1 MPSLRTPRAGSVRSR
16 RPVLL
21 ALVFGIFLVL
31 IGLTATA
38 LVAVTAMHLSTATL
52 NAVVSRD
59 RSLVE
64 MFVNG
69 NVSGAD
75 IDANG
80 PTRASAEALEAKLAT
95 LTAEDEILRV
105 DLRGLDGTILASSQP
120 GLRRTTPTRSAAM
133 HTAIGGRP
141 SVALLDAADVT
152 DADAASMG
160 TDQVVQEYLPL
171 LSDAGDP
178 LAVVAVWRDAA
189 PLLFGLDAVR
199 RDVVL
204 VTMAAA
210 LLLHRPA
217 RGLWAAQKDPSPTGG
232 AGRG

>member
-1 MPSLRTPRAGSVRSR
+1 MPSPRTPRAGSVRSR

-80 PTRASAEALEAKLAT
+80 PTC
-95 LTAEDEILRV
+95 
-105 DLRGLDGTILASSQP
+105 
-120 GLRRTTPTRSAAM
+120 
-133 HTAIGGRP
+133 
-141 SVALLDAADVT
+141 
-152 DADAASMG
+152 
-160 TDQVVQEYLPL
+160 
-171 LSDAGDP
+171 
-178 LAVVAVWRDAA
+178 
-189 PLLFGLDAVR
+189 FG
-199 RDVVL
+199 
-204 VTMAAA
+204 
-210 LLLHRPA
+210 
-217 RGLWAAQKDPSPTGG
+217 
-232 AGRG
+232 